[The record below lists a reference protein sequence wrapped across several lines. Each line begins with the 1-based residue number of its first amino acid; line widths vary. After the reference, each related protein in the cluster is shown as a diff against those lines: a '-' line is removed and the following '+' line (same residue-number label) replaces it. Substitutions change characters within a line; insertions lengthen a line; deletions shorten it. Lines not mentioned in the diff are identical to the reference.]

1 MNVKISPFS
10 ANGKICAAA
19 SKSYAHRFLIAAAL
33 CRGRTIIENIG
44 SSDDV
49 NRTIGCLSALGAK
62 ISVSEGAAEVFGIE
76 RAQQA
81 QNFTS
86 AKADRLSDF

>member
-33 CRGRTIIENIG
+33 CRGRTIIENVG

-49 NRTIGCLSALGAK
+49 Y
-62 ISVSEGAAEVFGIE
+62 
-76 RAQQA
+76 
-81 QNFTS
+81 
-86 AKADRLSDF
+86 RLSLIHISDPRD

>member
-33 CRGRTIIENIG
+33 CVMSYVFSLWRACRRERKAYLM
-44 SSDDV
+44 D
-49 NRTIGCLSALGAK
+49 AK
-62 ISVSEGAAEVFGIE
+62 
-76 RAQQA
+76 R
-81 QNFTS
+81 
-86 AKADRLSDF
+86 